1 MSARQANVAGS
12 NWRAMTVDDLA
23 SVDVIAARVHPS
35 YPEDHAV
42 FAERL
47 RLHATGCR
55 VLMTG
60 GEIAGYV
67 ISHPWHLG
75 EPPALNALLG
85 SACTRSQPAVALAG
99 RGQRLDA
106 VLDEAGVCGDGSREL
121 RQQARELWRGCASDA
136 TSAQLSSSPSMRE

>member
-85 SACTRSQPAVALAG
+85 GLPEAAATYYVHDLALLPDARGSGAASWIVAQLV
-99 RGQRLDA
+99 R
-106 VLDEAGVCGDGSREL
+106 
-121 RQQARELWRGCASDA
+121 QARDLN
-136 TSAQLSSSPSMRE
+136 